1 MMHKIEEED
10 YLFITPTLE
19 ISLNQDVYL
28 LTSGQFFLGD
38 DFTEWGDYGQFYYL
52 RIKWNF

>member
-1 MMHKIEEED
+1 MFNPSDGSM
-10 YLFITPTLE
+10 LLSPTLE

-38 DFTEWGDYGQFYYL
+38 DFSEWGDYGQFYYL